1 MRLPLGR
8 DDTVLLRE
16 AAAYLSRRMSDPR
29 DVETL
34 GQVEDRL
41 DALLLGRAREAGV
54 LELDPRQAD
63 VLDMALASYAEILS
77 APGSDVSN
85 RARIARLR
93 AVSRRI
99 RSRATV
105 IGRLFGWLRG

>member
-1 MRLPLGR
+1 MRLSLGR

-29 DVETL
+29 DVDTL

-41 DALLLGRAREAGV
+41 DALLLGRAPEAGG
-54 LELDPRQAD
+54 LELDPRQAA
-63 VLDMALASYAEILS
+63 VLDMALASYAEVLS

-85 RARIARLR
+85 RARIARLQN
-93 AVSRRI
+93 VSRRI
-99 RSRATV
+99 RSRSTV
-105 IGRLFGWLRG
+105 IGRLFGRRRG